1 MKALDLLPTR
11 ISGAA
16 IVSTHVV
23 LSSVSLSVC
32 LSVCVCVC
40 VCVCVR
46 FYVLKNVRTNMSI
59 YDEV

>member
-40 VCVCVR
+40 VCVR